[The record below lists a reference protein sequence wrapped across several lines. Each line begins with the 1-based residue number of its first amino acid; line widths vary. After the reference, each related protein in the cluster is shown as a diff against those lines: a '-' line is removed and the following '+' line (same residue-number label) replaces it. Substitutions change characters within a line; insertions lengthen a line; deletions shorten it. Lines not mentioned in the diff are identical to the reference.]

1 MVFENASMARY
12 CRYLT
17 GTLGLEIIKGIADH
31 MAGKLSAT
39 SHLAQIYDRLLPLVL
54 ENGYQKIGD
63 DEILNGRAGFLAGVL
78 QFKFVVL
85 NLKPSN
91 IFEINLK
98 ILLQALDGTFYIERP
113 TNFIGSPGHNLFW
126 T

>member
-12 CRYLT
+12 SRYLT

-31 MAGKLSAT
+31 MTGKLSAT
-39 SHLAQIYDRLLPLVL
+39 SDLAQIYDRLLPLVL

-63 DEILNGRAGFLAGVL
+63 DEILNGRAGFLAGFL
-78 QFKFVVL
+78 EFKFVVS

-91 IFEINLK
+91 IFEINFK
-98 ILLQALDGTFYIERP
+98 ILLQTLDGTFYIE
-113 TNFIGSPGHNLFW
+113 
-126 T
+126 